1 MFKIKDSTIH
11 CSRGDSGTITL
22 KIPITDVNDYVKYMG
37 ASEVIYWY
45 DSKKEIV
52 YDANYNVSDVSLD
65 TLRAVYYEFQEGDKI
80 TFNVYNRNGYGTSPL
95 VSKEIII
102 PEATE
107 SIDIPLTAED
117 TTFDKAV
124 NKPTTYWYDVTLN
137 DYMTIICY
145 NEEGAKEFI
154 VYPAKGDDE

>member
-1 MFKIKDSTIH
+1 MFKIKGSTIH

-22 KIPITDVNDYVKYMG
+22 KTPITDVNDYVKYVD
-37 ASEVIYWY
+37 ASENVYWY
-45 DSKKEIV
+45 DAKKEII
-52 YDANYNVSDVSLD
+52 YDADYKASNISLN

-80 TFNVYNRNGYGTSPL
+80 TFNVYNRNGYGTTPL

-102 PEATE
+102 SEATE
-107 SIDIPLTAED
+107 SIDIPLTEEE
-117 TTFDKAV
+117 TTFGKAI

-137 DYMTIICY
+137 DYLTIICY
-145 NEEGAKEFI
+145 DEEGAKEFI